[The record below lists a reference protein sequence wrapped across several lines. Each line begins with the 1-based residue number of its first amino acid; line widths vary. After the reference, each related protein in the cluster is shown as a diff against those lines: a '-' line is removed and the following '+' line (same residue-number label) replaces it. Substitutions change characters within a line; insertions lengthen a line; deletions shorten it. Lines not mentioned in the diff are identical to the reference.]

1 MIVVLHFEAAFEAV
15 YSINGVFVED
25 AQNIRYQED
34 AALYVTVYPLRAM
47 QLPYTVKM
55 IGGRV
60 VSNQELCS
68 SYRLPGGQFV
78 VKLRP
83 RSNYVYSPT
92 VHAPMVDVLGGLVHR
107 FFLSIH
113 QGDIAKARLMMTE
126 ALNGTVTDADIADF
140 FVGFVDIVPNKFEG
154 DAKPNS
160 YYFVGNDGK
169 CELFDFVVEDG
180 LIDNIIS
187 R

>member
-1 MIVVLHFEAAFEAV
+1 
-15 YSINGVFVED
+15 
-25 AQNIRYQED
+25 
-34 AALYVTVYPLRAM
+34 
-47 QLPYTVKM
+47 
-55 IGGRV
+55 
-60 VSNQELCS
+60 
-68 SYRLPGGQFV
+68 
-78 VKLRP
+78 
-83 RSNYVYSPT
+83 
-92 VHAPMVDVLGGLVHR
+92 APMVDVLGGLVHR